1 MVLDGSLPRGVGL
14 RMAAAVAAA
23 AAMLWTSTVS
33 AAEKPL
39 WEVGFGVGAIVF
51 NDYRGADTSHVYPL
65 PVPYIV
71 YRGKFLKSDYDGVR
85 GQFLSNRFVEV
96 KLSLN
101 ATTPVNS
108 RDTDAR
114 AGMPDLQPTFEV
126 GPEVD
131 VHLWKSADRRV
142 RFDLQVPVRRAITLT
157 TRPGAIGWF
166 AAPCLDLDF
175 FSIEGYR
182 GWNAGMQAG
191 PVFADRAYNRHF
203 YEVAPQYATT
213 GRPAYAAPGGFAGTE
228 FLLST
233 SRKFPH
239 FWVFVFARYDSLS
252 GASFS
257 ASPLVRSRSYWLG
270 GVGIAWM
277 IGHSNRYVHVAEP
290 LD

>member
-1 MVLDGSLPRGVGL
+1 MVPASALLRSVGL
-14 RMAAAVAAA
+14 RMVVAVALAAACVRGAR
-23 AAMLWTSTVS
+23 

-39 WEVGFGVGAIVF
+39 WEIGFGVGSIAF

-65 PVPYIV
+65 PVPYVI

-108 RDTDAR
+108 RDSDAR

-131 VHLWKSADRRV
+131 VHLWRSADRRV

-157 TRPGAIGWF
+157 THPDAIGWF
-166 AAPCLDLDF
+166 AAPALDLDV
-175 FSIEGYR
+175 FSIRGHR
-182 GWNAGMQAG
+182 GWNAGVQAG
-191 PVFADRAYNRHF
+191 PLFADRQYNRHF
-203 YEVAPQYATT
+203 YEVAPAYAAT
-213 GRPAYAAPGGFAGTE
+213 GRPAYRAPGGYGGVE

-233 SRKFPH
+233 SRKFPRY
-239 FWVFVFARYDSLS
+239 WVFAFARHDTLS
-252 GASFS
+252 GASFV
-257 ASPLVRSRSYWLG
+257 ASPLVRTRAYWLG

-277 IGHSNRYVHVAEP
+277 IGHSDRTVRIARP
-290 LD
+290 QD